1 MNLDD
6 IQNGSL
12 CVVDTNV
19 LLYAEQGL
27 SQQCKRLLRRCG
39 TGDLILRLPQTVW
52 HEMCHKLMLAEA
64 VMGGKVTG
72 PNPAAKLSRRPDV
85 IQGLGLYREKLTALV
100 ELGLG
105 FESSTRQDFF
115 DGAFVYQKK
124 YGLLTND
131 SLILAAA
138 VRLEADVLVTADS
151 AFKNVHELQVAMPSD
166 LPP

>member
-52 HEMCHKLMLAEA
+52 HELCHKLMLAEA
-64 VMGGKVTG
+64 LMGGKVAG

-85 IQGLGLYREKLTALV
+85 IQGLGLYREKVTALV

-105 FESSTRQDFF
+105 FESCTRQDFF
-115 DGAFVYQKK
+115 DRAFVYQKK

-151 AFKNVHELQVAMPSD
+151 AFKSVQELQVAMPSD

>member
-1 MNLDD
+1 MNLED

-19 LLYAEQGL
+19 LLYAEQGV

-39 TGDLILRLPQTVW
+39 TGDIIVRLPQTVW
-52 HEMCHKLMLAEA
+52 YEVCHKLMLAEA
-64 VMGGKVTG
+64 LMGGRITG
-72 PNPAAKLSRRPDV
+72 PNPAAKLSRRPEI
-85 IQGLGLYREKLTALV
+85 IQGLGLYREKLAALV

-105 FESSTRQDFF
+105 FEPCTKQDFF
-115 DGAFVYQKK
+115 ERAFIYQKK

-138 VRLEADVLVTADS
+138 VRLEADFLVTADAS
-151 AFKNVHELQVAMPSD
+151 FKNIQELQVAMPSD